1 MNFKGLFYYL
11 GLSCWPVCI
20 LSFIN
25 ILYCSYFDHYLNLDS
40 YLLTLFISLFCALFF
55 YFISKN
61 AEKNI
66 KFYEQI
72 FLIFIIYLFI
82 SLLISVPY
90 YFSYYQISFVDSFF
104 EAASGLTTTGFT
116 VFTNVKFLDPTLLIW
131 RSSSHWIGG
140 LFFLIFLILIFS
152 NFKNDYKLTHLVY
165 NPDKANNIFK
175 DNKKIILK
183 VFFLYF
189 FSTVVIFVLFNFSGI
204 RLFNSLNLSM
214 TISSTG
220 AFLPTNELSD
230 IIKFTSQKI
239 ILTLALMFSAL
250 NIYFFYSFFSN
261 FSNIKKHHEDI
272 IILGGIFLFSF
283 ILFFSIE
290 KNTFLDIFLGVIS
303 SIGNSG
309 ISFFEPPKN
318 FYLFFVFLTIIG
330 GSIISNSAGIKFIR
344 IYILFKSTVI
354 ELFKLATPNIITD
367 RRILKTENKINNEN
381 LNSSFL
387 IFICF
392 FVSIFILSSVLAA
405 DGINF
410 ENSLKLS
417 ILTITNTVN
426 SSLYGLEE
434 VNFLNLLI
442 SSKLFIILFMVLGK
456 IELISLFLIIKKVI
470 FDKN

>member
-1 MNFKGLFYYL
+1 
-11 GLSCWPVCI
+11 
-20 LSFIN
+20 
-25 ILYCSYFDHYLNLDS
+25 
-40 YLLTLFISLFCALFF
+40 
-55 YFISKN
+55 
-61 AEKNI
+61 
-66 KFYEQI
+66 
-72 FLIFIIYLFI
+72 
-82 SLLISVPY
+82 
-90 YFSYYQISFVDSFF
+90 
-104 EAASGLTTTGFT
+104 
-116 VFTNVKFLDPTLLIW
+116 
-131 RSSSHWIGG
+131 
-140 LFFLIFLILIFS
+140 
-152 NFKNDYKLTHLVY
+152 
-165 NPDKANNIFK
+165 
-175 DNKKIILK
+175 
-183 VFFLYF
+183 
-189 FSTVVIFVLFNFSGI
+189 
-204 RLFNSLNLSM
+204 M
-214 TISSTG
+214 TISSAG

-250 NIYFFYSFFSN
+250 NIYFFYSFLSN
-261 FSNIKKHHEDI
+261 FSNIKKHYEDI
-272 IILGGIFLFSF
+272 IILGGVFLFSF

-303 SIGNSG
+303 SISNSG

-344 IYILFKSTVI
+344 IYILFKSTII
-354 ELFKLATPNIITD
+354 ELFKLATPNIIID

-381 LNSSFL
+381 LNSSFF

-392 FVSIFILSSVLAA
+392 FISIFILSSVLAA

>member
-25 ILYCSYFDHYLNLDS
+25 ILYCSYFDHYLNLNS

-66 KFYEQI
+66 KFYEQL

-214 TISSTG
+214 TISSAG

-250 NIYFFYSFFSN
+250 NIYFFYSFLSN
-261 FSNIKKHHEDI
+261 FSNIKKHYEDI
-272 IILGGIFLFSF
+272 IILGGVFLFSF
-283 ILFFSIE
+283 ILFFSIK

-344 IYILFKSTVI
+344 IYILFKSTII
-354 ELFKLATPNIITD
+354 ELFKLATPNIIID

-381 LNSSFL
+381 LNSSFF

-392 FVSIFILSSVLAA
+392 FISIFILSSVLAA